1 MKKHTDRLPH
11 PSPLLPAGEGANAKP
26 KPIDEST
33 MKTFKVLS
41 LLLMYPESDWLTAL
55 PEMALALASEA
66 DINGDAPSRLAPL
79 FDLLRDTNLIALQ
92 ENYVATF
99 DRNPSHSLHLF
110 EHIHGESRD
119 RGSAMID
126 LLSEYWKYD
135 FDASASELPDYVPLF
150 LEFLSLLPVEEALT
164 LLGDAVHVLA
174 AIGRKLD
181 ANGSPYATAFQVL
194 EALSPVAAQE
204 LAEPPVRD
212 MDEAMELFGP
222 SMEGVEP
229 LMNHGP
235 QATVIQ
241 MPTSR
246 RQAANPALIS
256 GGN

>member
-1 MKKHTDRLPH
+1 
-11 PSPLLPAGEGANAKP
+11 
-26 KPIDEST
+26 

-41 LLLMYPESDWLTAL
+41 LLLCYPESEWLAAL
-55 PEMALALASEA
+55 PELESALAAESGFNGHA
-66 DINGDAPSRLAPL
+66 DKRLAPL
-79 FDLLRDTNLIALQ
+79 FDLLRQSTLIELQ

-126 LLSEYWKYD
+126 LLEEYWKHD
-135 FDASASELPDYVPLF
+135 FDASATELPDYVPLF
-150 LEFLSLLPVEEALT
+150 LEFLSLLPAEEARE

-174 AIGRKLD
+174 TIGRKLD

-212 MDEAMELFGP
+212 MDEAMEMFGP
-222 SMEGVEP
+222 SMDGVEP
-229 LMNHGP
+229 LLKSSP
-235 QATVIQ
+235 QVAVVQ
-241 MPTSR
+241 MPASR
-246 RQAANPALIS
+246 RQASAVS
-256 GGN
+256 TH

>member
-1 MKKHTDRLPH
+1 
-11 PSPLLPAGEGANAKP
+11 
-26 KPIDEST
+26 

-41 LLLMYPESDWLTAL
+41 LLLCYPESDWLAAL
-55 PEMALALASEA
+55 PELEDALASEA
-66 DINGDAPSRLAPL
+66 DFNGNAAARLAPL
-79 FDLLRDTNLIALQ
+79 FAQLRETGLIALQ

-126 LLSEYWKYD
+126 LLEEYWKYD

-150 LEFLSLLPVEEALT
+150 LEFLSLLPAEKALE

-174 AIGRKLD
+174 TIGRKLD

-212 MDEAMELFGP
+212 MDEAMERFGP
-222 SMEGVEP
+222 SVDGVEP
-229 LMNHGP
+229 LLKPGP
-235 QATVIQ
+235 QVVQ
-241 MPTSR
+241 MPLSR
-246 RQAANPALIS
+246 RQAA
-256 GGN
+256 G